1 MKLHLS
7 LKSKLLILAV
17 IPFIAF
23 AYQGTKA
30 SLANFQELEIMKSQ
44 NASIMFIKDSFALI
58 HAVQAERGTSSAFVG
73 GGANITKVEEVRNI
87 TDQALLKLQSG
98 KHLSFLSPQSL
109 ELLTHLP
116 RELDNNRKRVNTGNI
131 AYAGVIESFSNIVN
145 DLFSI
150 TGEITARKTAGGI
163 GKRFVSLMILAKAQ
177 EGAGRFRGYAS
188 GVLSAGT
195 PININ
200 LLFIFIS
207 DYETIIQSLDSP
219 GLVLSDESKK
229 DIATLWSS
237 VSWLYVKDTL
247 QEIINNGMQG
257 NYRHSYE
264 EFWENATE
272 VVEHI
277 SKISA
282 REIATTE
289 AFNQEILDGL
299 RAALRSTLISFFVPL
314 VLIILL
320 TIVFIRAITGPLN
333 RMGSLLSG
341 MAEGDGDL
349 SVTLPKVG
357 NDEIAELSGNFNSF
371 ILSLNNLI
379 RDVVFEVRNLE
390 AISSDLAGSMEQTA
404 AAETE
409 ISTILA
415 SMEKQV
421 AVQSSTVGQ
430 SMEVLRSFLQSLTN
444 LHREIESQA
453 AAVTQSSASIEEL
466 LASIH
471 SEQVITE
478 KTSDQI
484 SKLVRASRDGRE
496 NLNQVTTEIDTI
508 AKQSEQLA
516 DANTLIYNIASQTNL
531 LAMNAAIEA
540 AHAGEAGRG
549 FAVVADE
556 IRKLAENA
564 SNQSK
569 SISQNLKSIQS
580 RIDTSVVSAR
590 STEESFRVM
599 NDLIENVN
607 QLQNQVMS
615 SVAEQDAGSSE
626 IRVALTSI
634 NEITQNVQ
642 DASSTMEH
650 RSSEILSDF
659 QRLQEISSSVAG
671 GMTEITTGIGEID
684 SAVMSVREQSIQNQE
699 SIRKVEELTGRF
711 KLKS

>member
-1 MKLHLS
+1 M
-7 LKSKLLILAV
+7 
-17 IPFIAF
+17 
-23 AYQGTKA
+23 
-30 SLANFQELEIMKSQ
+30 
-44 NASIMFIKDSFALI
+44 
-58 HAVQAERGTSSAFVG
+58 
-73 GGANITKVEEVRNI
+73 
-87 TDQALLKLQSG
+87 
-98 KHLSFLSPQSL
+98 
-109 ELLTHLP
+109 
-116 RELDNNRKRVNTGNI
+116 
-131 AYAGVIESFSNIVN
+131 
-145 DLFSI
+145 
-150 TGEITARKTAGGI
+150 
-163 GKRFVSLMILAKAQ
+163 
-177 EGAGRFRGYAS
+177 
-188 GVLSAGT
+188 
-195 PININ
+195 
-200 LLFIFIS
+200 
-207 DYETIIQSLDSP
+207 
-219 GLVLSDESKK
+219 
-229 DIATLWSS
+229 WSS

-257 NYRHSYE
+257 NYRQSYE

-272 VVEHI
+272 VVDHI

-299 RAALRSTLISFFVPL
+299 NAALRSTLISFFVPL

-341 MAEGDGDL
+341 MAEGEGDL

-357 NDEIAELSGNFNSF
+357 NDEIAALSGNFNSF

-390 AISSDLAGSMEQTA
+390 AISSELAGSMEQTA

-430 SMEVLRSFLQSLTN
+430 SMDVLRSFLQNLTD

-671 GMTEITTGIGEID
+671 GMTEITTGIDEID

-699 SIRKVEELTGRF
+699 SIRKVEILTGRF